1 MISRHHL
8 VEIKCVKELPL
19 STLSLPH
26 HGLLPRIA
34 VSVRRNH
41 GSPTVSTRVLQHNPP
56 KADKRTIASICPLRA
71 DRVITRCSRLAP
83 VSPGVLKSLVSCQL
97 ARTAQIGSSRHGPP
111 SGGGEE
117 IPCRQIFDNPNPL

>member
-41 GSPTVSTRVLQHNPP
+41 GSPTVSTRVLQHNLPI
-56 KADKRTIASICPLRA
+56 ADL
-71 DRVITRCSRLAP
+71 
-83 VSPGVLKSLVSCQL
+83 
-97 ARTAQIGSSRHGPP
+97 RTAAKSAAIRSPCWTSASGILGSSKAFFVPRAFSPSPFRAPP
-111 SGGGEE
+111 NDHASGVAVTS
-117 IPCRQIFDNPNPL
+117 

>member
-41 GSPTVSTRVLQHNPP
+41 GSPTVSTRVLQHN
-56 KADKRTIASICPLRA
+56 LRQSGHGLRMA
-71 DRVITRCSRLAP
+71 QCLRL
-83 VSPGVLKSLVSCQL
+83 
-97 ARTAQIGSSRHGPP
+97 TP
-111 SGGGEE
+111 SGLEWAAFTAMHGLDLLYSHDAWAWAQRDEAA
-117 IPCRQIFDNPNPL
+117 RVRHAA

>member
-41 GSPTVSTRVLQHNPP
+41 GSPTVSTRVLQHNRE
-56 KADKRTIASICPLRA
+56 KADKQQASREVRFVPHKQTHPLQKRGVAMIYSITLSARRTSPAGISCPISFA
-71 DRVITRCSRLAP
+71 A
-83 VSPGVLKSLVSCQL
+83 
-97 ARTAQIGSSRHGPP
+97 
-111 SGGGEE
+111 
-117 IPCRQIFDNPNPL
+117 

>member
-41 GSPTVSTRVLQHNPP
+41 GSPTVSTRVLQHNQS
-56 KADKRTIASICPLRA
+56 KADTLTFAMRCDREELVRRASSLNDEVFVLLVGMLR
-71 DRVITRCSRLAP
+71 R
-83 VSPGVLKSLVSCQL
+83 GMSLHESAGQNACNC
-97 ARTAQIGSSRHGPP
+97 GDSST
-111 SGGGEE
+111 
-117 IPCRQIFDNPNPL
+117 QQ

>member
-56 KADKRTIASICPLRA
+56 KADMRTLASVCPLRA
-71 DRVITRCSRLAP
+71 NSDLTRRSKKHPLFNHLVGAGEQGRRYFNAKRL
-83 VSPGVLKSLVSCQL
+83 SSLEVD
-97 ARTAQIGSSRHGPP
+97 H
-111 SGGGEE
+111 
-117 IPCRQIFDNPNPL
+117 

>member
-1 MISRHHL
+1 ISRHHL

-41 GSPTVSTRVLQHNPP
+41 GSPTVSTRVLQHNQG
-56 KADKRTIASICPLRA
+56 KADMARPPPPYRPVANDPIYGPAVRCKKISPSWWMCGLASMYPAFDWSLLCSGPSWISA
-71 DRVITRCSRLAP
+71 RVRS
-83 VSPGVLKSLVSCQL
+83 
-97 ARTAQIGSSRHGPP
+97 H
-111 SGGGEE
+111 
-117 IPCRQIFDNPNPL
+117 

>member
-41 GSPTVSTRVLQHNPP
+41 GSPTVSTRVLQNNRSG
-56 KADKRTIASICPLRA
+56 ADIACLLSNGRFTPESGHHELALPCPLSAKSGCEQSQQGR
-71 DRVITRCSRLAP
+71 RYSITSSAATS
-83 VSPGVLKSLVSCQL
+83 SPGGTVRPS
-97 ARTAQIGSSRHGPP
+97 ARSETG
-111 SGGGEE
+111 
-117 IPCRQIFDNPNPL
+117 RQISC